1 MAVKLGVSDKNRF
14 TPYDWPMIQ
23 THYSDLK
30 LYEGSSVRDSSQQ
43 HFWVQMGYHGA
54 QSSSGASANSWVT
67 NVDITGCG
75 QLGFVIGWCAGGA
88 SSTHTFRITVDGV
101 VYERSIVMIDSSGG
115 TTDWHYDR
123 PYLGNGIICEDL
135 IYRSGVMHP
144 GRFPA
149 YNTKLWTSHTNS
161 SKYDSF
167 VSTNQMLIHPTHSIM
182 QDGLPTVP
190 FRESLKV
197 EQKNSVGF
205 YNSGY
210 YGYSG
215 CSYMI
220 TG

>member
-1 MAVKLGVSDKNRF
+1 MAVKLGVSDKNRT
-14 TPYDWPMIQ
+14 TPYDLPMIQ

-30 LYEGSSVRDSSQQ
+30 LYEGSTTRDSSEQN
-43 HFWVQMGYHGA
+43 FWIMMGYHGVY
-54 QSSSGASANSWVT
+54 SSSGGSADSWVT
-67 NVDITGCG
+67 NVDINGCG
-75 QLGFVIGWCAGGA
+75 QLGFVVGWCAGGA

-101 VYERSIVMIDSSGG
+101 VYERAVVMVDSSGG

-123 PYLGNGIICEDL
+123 PYLGYGIIIADL
-135 IYRSGVMHP
+135 LGAANHTP
-144 GRFPA
+144 GRFNA

-167 VSTNQMLIHPTHSIM
+167 VSTNQMYIHPTHSIM

-197 EQKNSVGF
+197 EQKNSVGY